1 MAGHFYGA
9 GQVLYIGSGE
19 FWRLRALDPSYF
31 EVLFTKLVRQIS
43 QGRLLRGSS
52 RGTLLVDRDRYEL
65 GETVVLR
72 GRLADERHEPLTL
85 ESVNAQ
91 VVRPDGTSES
101 VKLNADAQRPGMY
114 VGQFAVRQ
122 EGTYQV
128 ALPVPG
134 SEEEPF
140 SKFIQVRVPDLE
152 RMHPERNEALLTSIA
167 NETGGRYYPRL
178 ELAAYGDNDVL
189 SLGQTIP
196 SRAEVKLLKG
206 APDKAFAERQMTWL
220 LGVIAGAL
228 FIEWTVRR
236 LNRLA

>member
-1 MAGHFYGA
+1 MAGQFYGA
-9 GQVLYIGSGE
+9 GQVLFIASGE
-19 FWRLRALDPSYF
+19 FWRLRALDPAYF
-31 EVLFTKLVRQIS
+31 EMLFTKLVRQVS

-72 GRLADERHEPLTL
+72 GRLSDERHEPLVL
-85 ESVNAQ
+85 ESVTAQ
-91 VVRPDGTSES
+91 IIRPDNTAES
-101 VKLNADAQRPGMY
+101 VKLTADAKQPGMY
-114 VGQFAVRQ
+114 LGQFVVRQ

-140 SKFIQVRVPDLE
+140 SKYIQVRVPDLE
-152 RMHPERNEALLTSIA
+152 RTHPERNVPLLTSIA
-167 NETGGRYYPRL
+167 NDTGGRYYSNL
-178 ELAAYGDNDVL
+178 ELAAQGDTSTMPL
-189 SLGQTIP
+189 SKAIP

-228 FIEWTVRR
+228 FIEWIVRR